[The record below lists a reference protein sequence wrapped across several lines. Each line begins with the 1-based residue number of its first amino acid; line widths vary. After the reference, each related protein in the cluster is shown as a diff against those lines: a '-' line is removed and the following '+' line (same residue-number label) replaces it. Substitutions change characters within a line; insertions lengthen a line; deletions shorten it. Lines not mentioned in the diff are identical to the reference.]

1 MLWLLLL
8 LLLQLVWWIVSVAV
22 ALFNLFPL
30 LLSLDGGGG
39 RGARLWIRAPGS
51 RLWCV
56 ANAWFSVHFLCLQRN
71 GMRLIIINLWSGHA
85 CDVLVPDVSI
95 RIAAYAIYQI
105 AILKEEPNKIN
116 KFIKVHERT
125 GTRIVQESHSYQIF
139 TE

>member
-1 MLWLLLL
+1 
-8 LLLQLVWWIVSVAV
+8 
-22 ALFNLFPL
+22 
-30 LLSLDGGGG
+30 
-39 RGARLWIRAPGS
+39 
-51 RLWCV
+51 
-56 ANAWFSVHFLCLQRN
+56 
-71 GMRLIIINLWSGHA
+71 
-85 CDVLVPDVSI
+85 VLVPDVSI